1 MTSQLGKQTIA
12 IRILL
17 LISRSKSNETMKFGQ
32 LIECDEK
39 HFSWKTIDKMWWRNY
54 FHTQKSILIIS
65 LDQQSK
71 FYTVC
76 FYCMPNWGLSKYIE
90 TKLRVICF
98 YLDKAFLETK
108 RGLELVSLLHFL
120 HDFWRKIYLLLN
132 CINWANIIVW
142 LLLLRGILTNMC
154 IVIVW

>member
-1 MTSQLGKQTIA
+1 MVEKLFLDPSLKSQ
-12 IRILL
+12 
-17 LISRSKSNETMKFGQ
+17 N
-32 LIECDEK
+32 
-39 HFSWKTIDKMWWRNY
+39 WVY
-54 FHTQKSILIIS
+54 FWINS
-65 LDQQSK
+65 LK

-154 IVIVW
+154 IVIVWSPGCNVINLEINLTFLIKLWERKELLRRNKQQFKKGFFKKRL